1 MSHNLPLDLESRCQ
15 AILDAEAQ
23 GVPLT
28 KADYAWFAFA
38 TILIPAIMIVVGV
51 TR

>member
-1 MSHNLPLDLESRCQ
+1 MSYNLPLDLENRCQ

-28 KADYAWFAFA
+28 KVDYAWLVFA
-38 TILIPAIMIVVGV
+38 TIVIPAIMIVLGV
-51 TR
+51 TL